1 MRDLC
6 RILVLIKILILD
18 ENIKFNYELLRKD
31 MIKYMDKKVI
41 SLILG
46 LMCVVLSYG
55 IAVQIRTISKTESTI
70 STNAKENEL
79 RDAVLKA
86 KEKYDDLYVEVEK
99 TEKILETERTN
110 ATQNNT
116 DLEDLENEIKEEN
129 KVLGLSEVTGNGIII
144 TIDDNQ
150 DISLNSWFADPNLL
164 LVHDKDLISVVNE
177 LKNAGAEAISIN
189 EQRLITTSAI
199 ECDGNIIKVNGEK
212 IGAPFTIK
220 AIGLPEVL
228 INVDRF
234 GGYLDY
240 LKETRYLK
248 VSVERM
254 TDKKIITIPKYTG
267 VIKFQYAESR

>member
-1 MRDLC
+1 MNK
-6 RILVLIKILILD
+6 KI
-18 ENIKFNYELLRKD
+18 
-31 MIKYMDKKVI
+31 I

-55 IAVQIRTISKTESTI
+55 ITVQIKTMNGTESI
-70 STNAKENEL
+70 LSTNAKENEL

-86 KEKYDDLYVEVEK
+86 KEKYDNLYYE
-99 TEKILETERTN
+99 LEEAENELEIERTN

-116 DLEDLENEIKEEN
+116 ELAELENEIKDGN
-129 KVLGLSEVTGNGIII
+129 KVLGLTEVTGNGLII
-144 TIDDNQ
+144 TINDNQ

-164 LVHDKDLISVVNE
+164 VVHDTDLMRVVNE

-189 EQRLITTSAI
+189 EQRLVTTSAI

-228 INVDRF
+228 INVDRV

-240 LKETRYLK
+240 LRDTRFLK
-248 VSVERM
+248 VSIERV
-254 TDKKIITIPKYTG
+254 TDKKTITIPKYTG
-267 VIKFQYAESR
+267 VMKFQYAVSK